1 MIPNHVA
8 NFGKS
13 LLRLIRSLYGESD
26 GGGDK
31 SDAQCTCA
39 LGAPNNRRMDFL
51 RMGSNARTG
60 ADSIR
65 KDNN

>member
-13 LLRLIRSLYGESD
+13 LLRITPYGGCD

-39 LGAPNNRRMDFL
+39 LGAPNNRRMDFP
-51 RMGSNARTG
+51 RMGSSARTG